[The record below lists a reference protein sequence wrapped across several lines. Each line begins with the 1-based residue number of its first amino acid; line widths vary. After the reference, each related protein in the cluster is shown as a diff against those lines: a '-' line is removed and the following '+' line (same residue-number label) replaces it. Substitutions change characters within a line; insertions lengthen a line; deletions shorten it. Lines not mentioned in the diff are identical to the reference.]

1 MVDYLTIG
9 KNCLWSRFSH
19 FLETELLTLWLDLC
33 RFITDGMVMGMTSI
47 GTSDKEIKIHIL
59 KDLGENLEIIIMER
73 IMYLK
78 C

>member
-1 MVDYLTIG
+1 
-9 KNCLWSRFSH
+9 
-19 FLETELLTLWLDLC
+19 
-33 RFITDGMVMGMTSI
+33 MGMTSI